1 MTPKT
6 RLQKKAARIDKTDA
20 ERAFDADIGKARN
33 ELDRTLAKIG
43 EDFRDALKRLNE
55 DRAAARKE
63 AHDKYDDERVKIV
76 KKHAA
81 AEAKAA

>member
-33 ELDRTLAKIG
+33 ELDRTLSKIG

-63 AHDKYDDERVKIV
+63 AHYKYDEARVTIV